1 MNFFLKSISYI
12 FHPIL
17 IPFLGAYV
25 HFLLAP
31 KQFDTTYN
39 YSVLLLI
46 FLLTIVLPLS
56 LSYALQ
62 KLKIINSIHLKTTRE
77 RIVPLILNA
86 IIVVLVIRYIT
97 PIESSSELYYFFTGI
112 LLSTIACLFLAFLKF
127 KASIHMIA
135 ISGLLMY
142 LIATGVH
149 FNIDI
154 TIIVAL
160 LIVITGAV
168 ATSRLYMKAHT
179 FSELIV
185 GFFIGLIPQLILIN
199 YWL

>member
-1 MNFFLKSISYI
+1 
-12 FHPIL
+12 
-17 IPFLGAYV
+17 
-25 HFLLAP
+25 LAP
-31 KQFDTTYN
+31 KQFDTTLN
-39 YSVLLLI
+39 YGVLLLI
-46 FLLTIVLPLS
+46 FLLTIVLPILLFYTLKKS
-56 LSYALQ
+56 
-62 KLKIINSIHLKTTRE
+62 KIIDSIHLKTTRE
-77 RIVPLILNA
+77 RIVPLILNT
-86 IIVVLVIRYIT
+86 IIVILIIQFIIPIISYI
-97 PIESSSELYYFFTGI
+97 ELYYFFTGI

>member
-1 MNFFLKSISYI
+1 MNFIFKSISYI

-17 IPFLGAYV
+17 IPFLGVYA

-31 KQFDTTYN
+31 KQFDTTLN
-39 YSVLLLI
+39 YGVLLLI
-46 FLLTIVLPLS
+46 FLLTIVLPILLFYTLKKS
-56 LSYALQ
+56 
-62 KLKIINSIHLKTTRE
+62 KIIDSIHLKTTRE
-77 RIVPLILNA
+77 RIVPLILNT
-86 IIVVLVIRYIT
+86 IIVILIIQFIIPIISYI
-97 PIESSSELYYFFTGI
+97 ELYYFFTGI

-154 TIIVAL
+154 TLIVAL